1 MEFPIIDISPEKWN
15 DEDPTVY
22 DEYIYTD
29 KKSTFDKYIKNKIF
43 CDGNGQLFKAIGK
56 SKMTEKWRNWFRII
70 PNVWK
75 TKIIFENMH
84 KEMSVEELRTFLLQ
98 RLSELELNEITREW
112 KINIQNAKTHS
123 QLISGT

>member
-1 MEFPIIDISPEKWN
+1 MEFPIINISPEKWN
-15 DEDPTVY
+15 DEDPTFY

-29 KKSTFDKYIKNKIF
+29 KKSTFDKYFKNKIF

-84 KEMSVEELRTFLLQ
+84 KEMSVDELRTFLLQ
-98 RLSELELNEITREW
+98 RISELELNEITREW